1 MAVYINSVQITADAA
16 VEPVSR
22 TDVKNWLRIDYTS
35 DDTLIDS
42 LISGARQHL
51 EKLTGRSLVNKLIT
65 ANIELSGQNPKVWI
79 VDLPYSPLV
88 CVNSVTVKEG
98 VNDTEALTVNDDYEV
113 IGGKLW
119 LYIQGIYTVVYQAGY
134 GVLPNDLRNDMLT
147 LVSWMYEN
155 RGKQMNADPKKSVTH
170 YPSWEGLNYHQYRQV
185 VI

>member
-1 MAVYINSVQITADAA
+1 MAIYINSVTINADAVA
-16 VEPVSR
+16 EPVSR
-22 TDVKNWLRIDYTS
+22 TDAKNWMRIDYTS

-42 LISGARQHL
+42 LISAARQHI

-65 ANIELSGQNPKVWI
+65 ANIELTGSIPNVWV

-88 CVNSVTVKEG
+88 CVNSVNIKEG
-98 VNDTEALTVNDDYEV
+98 INDNEVLTVNDDYEV

-119 LYIQGIYTVVYQAGY
+119 LYHAGIYSVIYQAGY
-134 GVLPNDLRNDMLT
+134 GTLPNDLKNDILT

-155 RGKQMNADPKKSVTH
+155 RGKQMNADPKKSVSQ

-185 VI
+185 II

>member
-1 MAVYINSVQITADAA
+1 MAIYINSVIINADAVA
-16 VEPVSR
+16 EPVSR
-22 TDVKNWLRIDYTS
+22 TDAKNWMRIDYTS

-42 LISGARQHL
+42 LISAARQHL

-65 ANIELSGQNPKVWI
+65 ANIELTGSIPHVWVI
-79 VDLPYSPLV
+79 DLPYSPLV
-88 CVNSVTVKEG
+88 CINSINIKEG
-98 VNDTEALTVNDDYEV
+98 INDNEALTVNDDYEV

-119 LYIQGIYTVVYQAGY
+119 LYSAGIYNVVYQAGY
-134 GVLPNDLRNDMLT
+134 GSIPNDLKNDILT

-155 RGKQMNADPKKSVTH
+155 RGKQMNADPKKSVSQ

>member
-42 LISGARQHL
+42 LISAARQHL

-65 ANIELSGQNPKVWI
+65 ANIELTGQNPKVWI

-88 CVNSVTVKEG
+88 CVNSVTIKEG

-155 RGKQMNADPKKSVTH
+155 RGKKMNADPKKAVTQ
-170 YPSWEGLNYHQYRQV
+170 YPMWEGLNYHQYRQI